1 MTTAKTMDL
10 CKAEYELS
18 LIKNGEARRR
28 EEGGEKK
35 KREKESEGKAS
46 DI

>member
-1 MTTAKTMDL
+1 MIIVKIMDF
-10 CKAEYELS
+10 CKVEYELS
-18 LIKNGEARRR
+18 LIKNGEVRRR

-35 KREKESEGKAS
+35 KREKESEGKVF